1 MKKEREKRIRGV
13 EEDSVE
19 KVLALY
25 VECVIYRW
33 YGERERKEIRQ
44 CGVGV
49 VIGDV
54 NESFNGKGLG
64 GEKGVVE

>member
-25 VECVIYRW
+25 VEWVIYRW
-33 YGERERKEIRQ
+33 YGERER
-44 CGVGV
+44 
-49 VIGDV
+49 
-54 NESFNGKGLG
+54 GK
-64 GEKGVVE
+64 K